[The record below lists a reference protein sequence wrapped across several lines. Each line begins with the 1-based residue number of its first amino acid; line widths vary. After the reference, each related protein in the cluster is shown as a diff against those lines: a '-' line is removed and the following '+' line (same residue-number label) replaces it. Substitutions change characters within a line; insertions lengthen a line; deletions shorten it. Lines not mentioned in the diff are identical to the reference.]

1 MFSFFSKVFTSVAV
15 AVSALFGGHAKT
27 VPPTPVVEQPIST
40 STQSA
45 VTVPSVQE
53 VVKLNTTSSTR
64 PSSIITTIPAKTT
77 VPISTQDSQPVVSNT
92 EPVQQVVVTP
102 SIPAVVTPPAP
113 AAPTVNITDND
124 ASNPYDGFNVN
135 WTATNARSCT
145 LNSSPVLLAPVGSQ
159 VTGEIYT
166 PTTYN
171 ITCTGEGGSVSNK
184 IVVQPYPTCKPT
196 PESGEPTGG
205 YPTALINGK
214 CVVLN

>member
-1 MFSFFSKVFTSVAV
+1 MFSFLSKVLVSVV
-15 AVSALFGGHAKT
+15 IAVSALFGGHEQA
-27 VPPTPVVEQPIST
+27 VPPAPVAVQQVST
-40 STQSA
+40 STQSVQNT
-45 VTVPSVQE
+45 VTAIQE
-53 VVKLNTTSSTR
+53 PVKLNT
-64 PSSIITTIPAKTT
+64 PSS
-77 VPISTQDSQPVVSNT
+77 VVSTVQVKTETPVPTVDTQTVVTNT
-92 EPVQQVVVTP
+92 APSQKVIVTP
-102 SIPAVVTPPAP
+102 SAPITPTVVTAVTPPAP
-113 AAPTVNITDND
+113 TVSITNSD

-135 WTATNARSCT
+135 WTATNATSCT

-166 PTTYN
+166 PTTYT

-196 PESGEPTGG
+196 PVSGENLGG